1 MKLESPASV
10 ANLSLVATEKT
21 SSLRIIFIIYFI
33 SGFCAL
39 IYQTAWQRLLGL
51 FTGADVRS
59 VTIIV
64 AAYLAGLGVGSMIGG
79 IIADRLSCRGAVRLF
94 GLCNLAIAAFA
105 LAARLIFYD
114 LLFLRLHMLAANLA
128 GLMLVSGLALLVP
141 TTLMGLS
148 LPLLSRAL
156 VRSLDAA
163 AQTIGRL
170 EAINISGAALGA
182 LVGGCL
188 LTGTLG
194 FAGASY
200 AGAALSTAVGVTALR
215 VARTFPAGNS
225 RPQSGPVLSLR
236 GSAHLWRWSALVFL
250 SGFTAIGLQVIWFRL
265 LSVPVESFAYTFAL
279 LVAIVLLGD
288 GIGTAIGTR
297 LVAHAVDLRR
307 WFMVTQAVIMAYVLA
322 SVLLLCALYAHFSGA
337 TTRFGVSTVATQ
349 ASSVQVLLMVGL
361 PLALLLP
368 PNVLIGLTLPFVQK
382 AVQTEASRVG
392 FHVGILQLANLCG
405 NVAGAVLTGMLFLDL
420 FGTSGVLLLYGLIGL
435 GFAVGAFGGSARRPR
450 HVRVTIPVALV
461 GALTLALVLFPSNS
475 HLWATLHGGTETRA
489 VIAEDSTGVTAIITH
504 DEHAILYV
512 GGNAQG
518 AVPFLDVHVILGA
531 LPALVHPHP
540 HELLIIGIGSGGTPY
555 AAGLRA
561 ETRHVLAVELIGS
574 QLPALTAF
582 AQREAGT
589 AVAAMLADPRYQ
601 LVVGDGRRELAHTAA
616 RFDVIQADA
625 IQPWRAGSGLLY
637 SREFF
642 EQARTRLAA
651 GGFMAQWTPTERT
664 GTTFRQVFPY
674 GVAIGTFMV
683 IGANEPVAFDQA
695 TILAR
700 LDDPHVRTHLERGGV
715 DPERIRE
722 FIQTQPVTF
731 WSPATPRG
739 GEVNTDLLP
748 RDEYFLNN

>member
-1 MKLESPASV
+1 MKLEIPASV
-10 ANLSLVATEKT
+10 AELSLVETDRT
-21 SSLRIIFIIYFI
+21 SSIRIIFVVYLV

-79 IIADRLSCRGAVRLF
+79 IVADRLSSRSAVRLF

-128 GLMLVSGLALLVP
+128 ALMLVSGLALLVP

-156 VRSLDAA
+156 VGSLDAA

-170 EAINISGAALGA
+170 EAINIIGAALGA

-194 FAGASY
+194 FDGASY
-200 AGAALSTAVGVTALR
+200 
-215 VARTFPAGNS
+215 
-225 RPQSGPVLSLR
+225 
-236 GSAHLWRWSALVFL
+236 
-250 SGFTAIGLQVIWFRL
+250 
-265 LSVPVESFAYTFAL
+265 
-279 LVAIVLLGD
+279 
-288 GIGTAIGTR
+288 
-297 LVAHAVDLRR
+297 
-307 WFMVTQAVIMAYVLA
+307 
-322 SVLLLCALYAHFSGA
+322 
-337 TTRFGVSTVATQ
+337 
-349 ASSVQVLLMVGL
+349 
-361 PLALLLP
+361 
-368 PNVLIGLTLPFVQK
+368 
-382 AVQTEASRVG
+382 
-392 FHVGILQLANLCG
+392 
-405 NVAGAVLTGMLFLDL
+405 
-420 FGTSGVLLLYGLIGL
+420 
-435 GFAVGAFGGSARRPR
+435 VGAFGGSSRRPR
-450 HVRVTIPVALV
+450 HVRYTLPGALV
-461 GALTLALVLFPSNS
+461 VRLTLALILFPSNS
-475 HLWATLHGGTETRA
+475 RLWATLHGGTEARA
-489 VIAEDSTGVTAIITH
+489 IIAEDSTGVTAIITN
-504 DEHAILYV
+504 DAQAILYL

-518 AVPFLDVHVILGA
+518 AIPFLDVHVILGA

-561 ETRHVLAVELIGS
+561 ETRHVLTVELIGS
-574 QLPALTAF
+574 QLPALTAL

-601 LVVGDGRRELAHTAA
+601 LVVGDGRRELAHSTE

-625 IQPWRAGSGLLY
+625 IQPWHAGSGLLY

-651 GGFMAQWTPTERT
+651 GGVMAQWTPTERT
-664 GTTFRQVFPY
+664 STSFRQVFPY

-683 IGANEPVAFDQA
+683 IGGNEPVAFE
-695 TILAR
+695 AR
-700 LDDPHVRTHLERGGV
+700 GL
-715 DPERIRE
+715 
-722 FIQTQPVTF
+722 
-731 WSPATPRG
+731 
-739 GEVNTDLLP
+739 
-748 RDEYFLNN
+748 